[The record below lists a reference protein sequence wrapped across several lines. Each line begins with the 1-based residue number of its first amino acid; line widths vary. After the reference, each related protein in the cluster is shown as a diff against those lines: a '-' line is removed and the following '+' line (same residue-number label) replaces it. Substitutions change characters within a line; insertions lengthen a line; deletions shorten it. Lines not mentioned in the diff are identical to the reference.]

1 MSTLV
6 LKIIFSVGLIESSEI
21 RSPHQ
26 QRYKQNK
33 ITDDRKTNIEKLL
46 LLFVFLG
53 MFLIPVIY
61 IFSPLFS
68 FADYS
73 LPIWANISG
82 IFTYI
87 IAMWLFWKSHHD
99 LGQNWSV
106 SLEVRESHTLIT
118 NGIYQNIR
126 HPMYTSIFLWCL
138 AQALLLP
145 NYIAGF
151 AGIISFTFLY
161 LLRVGNEEKMM
172 LEQFGEVYSE
182 YMESTGRLL
191 PKLF

>member
-1 MSTLV
+1 MNTLT
-6 LKIIFSVGLIESSEI
+6 LKIIFFLGLIVSSVI

-26 QRYKQNK
+26 KRNKQNK
-33 ITDDRKTNIEKLL
+33 ITDDRKTNIEKVS
-46 LLFVFLG
+46 LFFVSLG

-61 IFSPLFS
+61 SFSPLFS

-73 LPIWANISG
+73 LPIWVNIGG
-82 IFTYI
+82 ILTYI

-118 NGIYQNIR
+118 NGIYQKIR
-126 HPMYTSIFLWCL
+126 HPMYTSVFLWSL

-172 LEQFGEVYSE
+172 LDQFGEVYSE

>member
-1 MSTLV
+1 MNTLT
-6 LKIIFSVGLIESSEI
+6 LKIIFFIGLFVSYVI

-26 QRYKQNK
+26 KRYKQNK
-33 ITDDRKTNIEKLL
+33 ITDDRKTNIEKVS
-46 LLFVFLG
+46 LFFVSLG
-53 MFLIPVIY
+53 MFFIPVIY
-61 IFSPLFS
+61 TFSPLFS

-73 LPIWANISG
+73 LPIWANIGG

-106 SLEVRESHTLIT
+106 SLEIRESHTLIT
-118 NGIYQNIR
+118 DGIYQNIR
-126 HPMYTSIFLWCL
+126 HPMYTSVFLWSL

-151 AGIISFTFLY
+151 SGIISFTLLY

-182 YMESTGRLL
+182 YMKSTGRLL

>member
-6 LKIIFSVGLIESSEI
+6 LKIIFSVGLIVSSVI

-73 LPIWANISG
+73 LPICANISG

-106 SLEVRESHTLIT
+106 SLEVRESHILIT

>member
-1 MSTLV
+1 MNTLV
-6 LKIIFSVGLIESSEI
+6 LKIIFSVGLIVSSVI

-73 LPIWANISG
+73 LPIWTNIGG
-82 IFTYI
+82 IFAFI
-87 IAMWLFWKSHHD
+87 IAMWLFWKSHDD
-99 LGQNWSV
+99 LGKNWSPT
-106 SLEVRESHTLIT
+106 LEVRESHTLIT

>member
-1 MSTLV
+1 MNTLT
-6 LKIIFSVGLIESSEI
+6 LKIIFFIGIFVSYVI
-21 RSPHQ
+21 RSPHLK
-26 QRYKQNK
+26 RYKQNK
-33 ITDDRKTNIEKLL
+33 ITDDRKTNIEKVSLF
-46 LLFVFLG
+46 FVFLG

-61 IFSPLFS
+61 AFSPLFS

-73 LPIWANISG
+73 LPIWANIGG
-82 IFTYI
+82 IFIYT

-106 SLEVRESHTLIT
+106 SLEIRESHTLIT
-118 NGIYQNIR
+118 DGIYQNIR
-126 HPMYTSIFLWCL
+126 HPMYTSVFLWCL

-151 AGIISFTFLY
+151 AGIISFTLAY

-172 LEQFGEVYSE
+172 LEHFGEVYSE
-182 YMESTGRLL
+182 YMKSTGRLL

>member
-1 MSTLV
+1 MNTLT
-6 LKIIFSVGLIESSEI
+6 LKIIFFIGLFVSYVI

-26 QRYKQNK
+26 KRYKQNK
-33 ITDDRKTNIEKLL
+33 ITDDRKTNIEKVS
-46 LLFVFLG
+46 LFFVSLG
-53 MFLIPVIY
+53 MFFIPVIY
-61 IFSPLFS
+61 TFSPLFS

-106 SLEVRESHTLIT
+106 SLEIRESHTLIT

-126 HPMYTSIFLWCL
+126 HPMYTSVFLWSL

-151 AGIISFTFLY
+151 SGIISFTLLY

-182 YMESTGRLL
+182 YMKSTGRLL

>member
-6 LKIIFSVGLIESSEI
+6 LKIIFSVGLIVSSVI

-172 LEQFGEVYSE
+172 LDQFGEVYSE